1 MSNTS
6 LVIGS
11 TGLVGKKLLFELAKK
26 DSKVIAITR
35 RFISNLPE
43 NVSLVNINFD
53 NFLVNGSLP
62 SCDHIFICLGT
73 TIKKAGSQ
81 TEFKKVDF
89 DYCLSFAKKAREAGA
104 TKISLISSVGA
115 SPYVNNFYLKT
126 KGEIEEEI
134 KKIDFQVINIL
145 RPSFLLGRRD
155 ESRFLEKIGQNLSS
169 FINQFLTG
177 RLRKYRSV
185 KASNVAYCMANYEQN
200 AGIRYLYFDDFQLCF
215 KQNIRLKKG
224 EG

>member
-26 DSKVIAITR
+26 ESEVIAITR

-43 NVSLVNINFD
+43 NVSLLNINFD
-53 NFLVNGSLP
+53 DFVENGSIP
-62 SCDHIFICLGT
+62 SCDHLYICLGT

-81 TEFKKVDF
+81 SEFKKVDF
-89 DYCLSFAKKAREAGA
+89 DYCLYFAKKAREVGA

-115 SPYVNNFYLKT
+115 NPFANNFYLKT
-126 KGEIEEEI
+126 KGEVEEEI
-134 KKIDFQVINIL
+134 IKIDFQAINIF
-145 RPSFLLGRRD
+145 RPSLLLGQRA

-169 FINQFLTG
+169 FINFFLIG
-177 RLRKYRSV
+177 HLRKYRSV

-200 AGIRYLYFDDFQLCF
+200 GGIKYLYFDDFQLCF
-215 KQNIRLKKG
+215 RENSRWELRKK
-224 EG
+224 